1 MALPPAICQ
10 IISEAQRLYNNAFS
24 QMDETDDGSLALDL
38 EKKFDDFTLSLD
50 ALLADLSQTLQ
61 TTSREISDLVNPN
74 ERAYQIVLGAIT
86 QGLIHPACL
95 LQPSL
100 SHFHLV
106 QTRPSQQESD

>member
-24 QMDETDDGSLALDL
+24 QMDETDDDSLAVDL
-38 EKKFDDFTLSLD
+38 ERKFEDFALSLD

-74 ERAYQIVLGAIT
+74 QLPMYLHLDAHLPANRLAIRT
-86 QGLIHPACL
+86 GTA
-95 LQPSL
+95 
-100 SHFHLV
+100 
-106 QTRPSQQESD
+106 